1 MSIQAVES
9 AIKTFQMY
17 VGGEWVDSQSG
28 ETFTSINP
36 YTGEVWARFPS
47 AGPDDV
53 DRAVRAARAAF
64 DGPWRQMLPLE
75 RARIMRQIA
84 DGIGEHAEHLARIE
98 TQDNGKLIR
107 EMLGQV
113 KYLVNYYHYFAGAAD
128 KIHGEV
134 IPVDKPT
141 MFNYA
146 LREPV
151 GVVGAITPWNSPLLL
166 LSWKLAPALA
176 AGCTVVAKPAEQTSA
191 STLEFALLVVEKTA
205 LPKGVFNIITGIGER
220 AGAALARHPGIDKLA
235 FTGSSETGK
244 LVAKYAA
251 ENHTR
256 VTLELGGKSP
266 NIVFQ
271 DADLENAVNG
281 VIKGIFAATGQ
292 TCIAGSRLL
301 VHESIADALLEKLR
315 ERAAKIKLGDP
326 QRLDTEMGPVAF
338 KEQLDK
344 IKFYCRK
351 GEEEGATLMIG
362 GRQPENEELKQ
373 GYFFQPTIFRNVAPD
388 MKIATDEIFG
398 PVLAVMTFRSE
409 EEAIRMA
416 NDTPYG
422 LGAGIWTQNI
432 QTAHRVARA
441 IRAGTVWVNNY
452 RVISF
457 ASPFG
462 GYKASGYG
470 RENGLEAIREYTQV
484 KSVWIE
490 LANKVEDPFVMS

>member
-1 MSIQAVES
+1 
-9 AIKTFQMY
+9 
-17 VGGEWVDSQSG
+17 
-28 ETFTSINP
+28 
-36 YTGEVWARFPS
+36 
-47 AGPDDV
+47 
-53 DRAVRAARAAF
+53 
-64 DGPWRQMLPLE
+64 L
-75 RARIMRQIA
+75 
-84 DGIGEHAEHLARIE
+84 
-98 TQDNGKLIR
+98 
-107 EMLGQV
+107 
-113 KYLVNYYHYFAGAAD
+113 
-128 KIHGEV
+128 
-134 IPVDKPT
+134 
-141 MFNYA
+141 
-146 LREPV
+146 

-176 AGCTVVAKPAEQTSA
+176 AGCTMVAKPAEQTSA
-191 STLEFALLVVEKTA
+191 STLEFARLVIDKTD
-205 LPKGVFNIITGIGER
+205 LPKGAFNVITGYGES
-220 AGAALARHPGIDKLA
+220 AGAALARHPGIDKVA

-271 DADLENAVNG
+271 DADIDNAVNG
-281 VIKGIFAATGQ
+281 IIKGIFAATGQ

-301 VHESIADALLEKLR
+301 AHESIVDVLLEKLVDK
-315 ERAAKIKLGDP
+315 AAKIKLGDP
-326 QRLDTEMGPVAF
+326 QKTDTEMGPVAF

-344 IKFYCRK
+344 IKFYCRT
-351 GEEEGATLMIG
+351 GEEEGAKVVMG
-362 GRQPENEELKQ
+362 GKPPDREGLTQ
-373 GYFFQPTIFRNVAPD
+373 GYFFEPTIFRDVHPD
-388 MKIATDEIFG
+388 MKIARDEIFG
-398 PVLAVMTFRSE
+398 PVLAVMTFRTE
-409 EEAIRMA
+409 EEAIAMA

-432 QTAHRVARA
+432 QIAHRVAKA

-490 LANKVEDPFVMS
+490 LANKVEDPFIIS

>member
-1 MSIQAVES
+1 
-9 AIKTFQMY
+9 
-17 VGGEWVDSQSG
+17 
-28 ETFTSINP
+28 
-36 YTGEVWARFPS
+36 
-47 AGPDDV
+47 
-53 DRAVRAARAAF
+53 
-64 DGPWRQMLPLE
+64 MLPLE

-84 DGIGEHAEHLARIE
+84 EGIGEHADYLARIE

-107 EMLGQV
+107 EMLTQV

-134 IPVDKPT
+134 IPVDKPS
-141 MFNYA
+141 MFNYTM
-146 LREPV
+146 REPL

-176 AGCTVVAKPAEQTSA
+176 AGCTMVAKPAEQTSA
-191 STLEFALLVVEKTA
+191 STLEFARLVIDKTD
-205 LPKGVFNIITGIGER
+205 LPKGAFNVITGYGES
-220 AGAALARHPGIDKLA
+220 AGAALARHPGIDKVA

-271 DADLENAVNG
+271 DADIDNAVNG
-281 VIKGIFAATGQ
+281 IIKGIFAATGQ

-301 VHESIADALLEKLR
+301 AHESIVDVLLEKLVDK
-315 ERAAKIKLGDP
+315 AAKIKLGDP
-326 QRLDTEMGPVAF
+326 QKTDTEMGPVAF

-344 IKFYCRK
+344 IKFYCRT
-351 GEEEGATLMIG
+351 GEEEGAKVVMG
-362 GRQPENEELKQ
+362 GKPPDREGLTQ
-373 GYFFQPTIFRNVAPD
+373 GYFFEPTIFRDVHPD
-388 MKIATDEIFG
+388 MKIARDEIFG
-398 PVLAVMTFRSE
+398 PVLAVMTFRTE
-409 EEAIRMA
+409 EEAIAMA

-432 QTAHRVARA
+432 QIAHRVAKA

-490 LANKVEDPFVMS
+490 LANKVEDPFIIS